1 MTKQLEEMIKELK
14 PLEGNEFVEKV
25 MEHNSGL
32 ITGVEEGDYYEA
44 YDYVINIDN
53 DDIIDYAVNVKGM
66 EIDFDKDDEDYNE
79 YVWQIYEQI
88 ENEFSNYTILNSR
101 DDIIEHLE
109 KRIEDEE

>member
-1 MTKQLEEMIKELK
+1 
-14 PLEGNEFVEKV
+14 
-25 MEHNSGL
+25 
-32 ITGVEEGDYYEA
+32 
-44 YDYVINIDN
+44 
-53 DDIIDYAVNVKGM
+53 M